1 MNAPEKIWINPSTD
15 LQKLSGVMDKDS
27 VQYIQAD
34 TFIENLDERMIAK
47 YLYEKKGY
55 PIDLNGHLPS
65 FDETMKDVEKYN
77 AYKEDKFIEKAC
89 EFLMKTVWDVTY
101 EDLEGNSTQHYD
113 KMEFIEAFKNYMKGE

>member
-1 MNAPEKIWINPSTD
+1 MKTNAPEKIWINPTTD
-15 LQKLSGVMDKDS
+15 LPKLNGVMDKDS

-65 FDETMKDVEKYN
+65 FDETMKDVERYN

-89 EFLMKTVWDVTY
+89 DAYCKVCGHFPHSVPTHICRHDCRY
-101 EDLEGNSTQHYD
+101 FSD
-113 KMEFIEAFKNYMKGE
+113 FKNYMKGE